1 MNQGSA
7 DHRRAE
13 RGEKP
18 HEWVTVMPRNADK
31 SDTPSLAKGSANTRC
46 RSQSNASVRKIARF
60 FIWQVPHLSFI
71 FRKGG
76 MDVTEKTPELTEV
89 EKKIIKLIQTIGFG
103 KVVVT
108 VKNGKPVFVE
118 TQKTIQLSER

>member
-7 DHRRAE
+7 DHRQAE

-31 SDTPSLAKGSANTRC
+31 SDTPSLARGSANTGC
-46 RSQSNASVRKIARF
+46 RSQSNASVRKFARF
-60 FIWQVPHLSFI
+60 FIWAGSAPVFI

-76 MDVTEKTPELTEV
+76 MNMTEKTPELTEE
-89 EKKIIKLIQTIGFG
+89 EKKILKLIQTIGFG

>member
-1 MNQGSA
+1 M
-7 DHRRAE
+7 HPC
-13 RGEKP
+13 EKS
-18 HEWVTVMPRNADK
+18 HGF
-31 SDTPSLAKGSANTRC
+31 LFG
-46 RSQSNASVRKIARF
+46 
-60 FIWQVPHLSFI
+60 QVPHLSFI

-76 MDVTEKTPELTEV
+76 MNVTEKTPELTEE
-89 EKKIIKLIQTIGFG
+89 EKKILKLIQTIGFG